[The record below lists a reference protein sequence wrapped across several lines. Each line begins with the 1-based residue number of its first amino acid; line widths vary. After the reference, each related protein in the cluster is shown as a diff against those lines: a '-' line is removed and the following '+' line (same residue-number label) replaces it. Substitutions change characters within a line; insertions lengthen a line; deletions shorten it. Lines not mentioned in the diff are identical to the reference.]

1 MNQEKRGDL
10 LMAPGPQSGYF
21 TVYPYQVGI
30 IVCDGL
36 VEYVFE
42 GEKRRIPR
50 GEVQTY
56 VISTAPFSLSWQF
69 KGVGVPLRV
78 DDVLLDPP
86 LLTTDGQNI
95 TVRIDLTLSVV
106 PEDTLRLMQLLGLD
120 GDAIS
125 KPDVADMIKGELQ
138 RKLLSLDLHGITD
151 TDIRG
156 NRHRQQDVSQ
166 SLSTE
171 LASAIE
177 RFGLQLDDFYLSWLV
192 SFKRPQRTLDI
203 TNDGTTVL
211 KLDRYDQ
218 QYLDLVLNLLRRL
231 SASACN
237 LTTSI

>member
-1 MNQEKRGDL
+1 MDVKLGNRRLPLHKALEPEVTLNQEKRGDL

-42 GEKRRIPR
+42 GEKRSLPR

-69 KGVGVPLRV
+69 KGIGVPLRV

-106 PEDTLRLMQLLGLD
+106 PEDTLRLMQFLGLE
-120 GDAIS
+120 GDVIS

-151 TDIRG
+151 TEIRG
-156 NRHRQQDVSQ
+156 NRHLHQDVSN
-166 SLSTE
+166 L
-171 LASAIE
+171 
-177 RFGLQLDDFYLSWLV
+177 
-192 SFKRPQRTLDI
+192 
-203 TNDGTTVL
+203 
-211 KLDRYDQ
+211 
-218 QYLDLVLNLLRRL
+218 LVLNLLRRL